1 MVWYRTI
8 VLYFNETQASETKC
22 TEVCR
27 SNYPAKR
34 ARGKFPKACTG
45 FNDEYCLD
53 NIMAR
58 NEKIIKLLATGFGSG
73 LSPFA
78 PGTMGTLVGIPIC
91 LACLPLT
98 WPARFLVVIVL
109 SALAI
114 YISGCAEIIYQK
126 KDDQRIVIDEI
137 AGFQVAM
144 LPVAITGLNI
154 CAAFVLFRIFD
165 IWKPF
170 PVNKLQDLPGGWGV
184 VIDDVAAGIYAG
196 VLMLALNYA
205 GVI

>member
-1 MVWYRTI
+1 MA
-8 VLYFNETQASETKC
+8 AS
-22 TEVCR
+22 
-27 SNYPAKR
+27 
-34 ARGKFPKACTG
+34 
-45 FNDEYCLD
+45 
-53 NIMAR
+53 
-58 NEKIIKLLATGFGSG
+58 EKIIKLLATGFGSG

-78 PGTMGTLVGIPIC
+78 PGTMGTLVGIPVC

-98 WPARFLVVIVL
+98 WPVRFIFVIIL

-114 YISGCAEIIYQK
+114 FVSGRAETIYRK

-137 AGFQVAM
+137 VGFQFAL
-144 LPVAITGLNI
+144 LPVAISGLNI

-196 VLMLALNYA
+196 AVMLALNYA